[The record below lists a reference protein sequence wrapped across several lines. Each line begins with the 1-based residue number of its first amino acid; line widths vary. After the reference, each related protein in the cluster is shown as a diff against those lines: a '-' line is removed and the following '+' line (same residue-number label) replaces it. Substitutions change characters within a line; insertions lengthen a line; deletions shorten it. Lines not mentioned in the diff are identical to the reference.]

1 MCVSLGLV
9 YPIRLARS
17 HVSVYF
23 YIPQSISAVI
33 MRLPEPRATAMLFMS
48 GKMLVSGTKDEDT
61 TKQAAK
67 VFAKRVKEALRLS
80 EEASNHTSANR
91 AWRKTNPVSTR
102 ETWKLVRFADF
113 KIHNIVGAI
122 DMRHRIHIDNFTLHM
137 QHLNDPK
144 MFPDSDGLDTCEMH
158 AHKPLAIYHM
168 TSPKVT
174 LLIFHTGKI
183 VLTGATQVPDM
194 KDAFDF
200 LHGYLTLHKL

>member
-1 MCVSLGLV
+1 
-9 YPIRLARS
+9 
-17 HVSVYF
+17 
-23 YIPQSISAVI
+23 

-91 AWRKTNPVSTR
+91 AWRKANPVSTS

-122 DMRHRIHIDNFTLHM
+122 DMRHRIHIANFTLHM
-137 QHLNDPK
+137 QYVS
-144 MFPDSDGLDTCEMH
+144 DSGGLDTCYQD
-158 AHKPLAIYHM
+158 ADKPFSFTVYHM
-168 TSPKVT
+168 ADPKVT

-194 KDAFDF
+194 KKAFDN